1 MRIADL
7 ISALEREGRAV
18 VVMVAEANG
27 SVPREAG
34 AAMLVTESEAAG
46 SIGGGTVEHRALA
59 VAREML
65 GEVGADTDTDPL
77 PDPVTAPLPNPRGGR
92 GRLAGGVMLDFPLGP
107 ALDQCCGGHMRVAFA
122 AFGTGDLERVRVA
135 RGALDLWPGGPVLAE
150 AAAPRPVLIYGG
162 GHVGAALVRALAPL
176 PFAVRWVDARL
187 GAFPA
192 EIPAGVE
199 TVESPL
205 PEAEARAAPGDALH
219 VVLTHSHA
227 LDLEIIAA
235 VLERGEFGFLGVI
248 GSATKKA
255 LFLRRLRERGI
266 PEGRLARLTCPIGV
280 PGVRDKRPGVIA
292 ATVAVQLLQATR
304 TAVQKNRESA

>member
-7 ISALEREGRAV
+7 IEAVEREGRAA
-18 VVMVAEANG
+18 VVMVAEAQG

-34 AAMLVTESEAAG
+34 AAMLVTALRTTG
-46 SIGGGTVEHRALA
+46 TIGGGTVEHRALA
-59 VAREML
+59 HARTML
-65 GEVGADTDTDPL
+65 SGAVGAD
-77 PDPVTAPLPNPRGGR
+77 TAPLPNPPPGGGR
-92 GRLAGGVMLDFPLGP
+92 GRQREGLILDFPLGP

-122 AFGTGDLERVRVA
+122 VFGAADLERLRTA
-135 RGALDLWPGGPVLAE
+135 QGELELWPGGPVLIE
-150 AAAPRPVLIYGG
+150 AAAPRHVLIYGG
-162 GHVGAALVRALAPL
+162 GHVGTALARALAPL

-187 GAFPA
+187 DGFPA

-199 TVESPL
+199 TVETPL
-205 PEAEARAAPGDALH
+205 PEAEAKAAPGDALH

-266 PEGRLARLTCPIGV
+266 AENRLARLTCPIGV
-280 PGVRDKRPGVIA
+280 PGVRDKRPEVIA
-292 ATVAVQLLQATR
+292 ASVAVQLLQVAH
-304 TAVQKNRESA
+304 TAVQKNLESA